1 MKRNHATLVALMG
14 LGLLASCKKSDVNP
28 NNGSQDPKNIQEV
41 AALIE
46 SAGNLPTPPEKN
58 DNTSKTLDST
68 YYGNYEVESTGNTE
82 ACSKV
87 TKRMK
92 YNFTENSMEFSLL
105 DPWPSILWPGCL
117 VQGKSLRGENVPS
130 PIPIYSKR
138 KPGTIV
144 LQIVSGAK
152 AGEQGEGTWYKEV
165 KDMRNSRVVQA
176 QNDLIR
182 EWRHSGIPAKTSYTL
197 SVVHSFE
204 ETAIKAGL
212 DVRAFGKL
220 KSSLNTSF
228 KKEHS
233 YVLVKLYQQ
242 FYTLSYEDPEGFKG
256 VFTQDIQKSDLAN
269 YTGPGNPICYVSS
282 VTYGRAYYLLVE
294 STISSSKLL
303 ADLNAAFGPVKV
315 DGSVKVNKT
324 LSQSTIRM
332 VQYGGDAQS
341 GLAGAIDPHK
351 LSTFIQEGAIPSDKN
366 VGAPISFTVR
376 HLRDGELVR
385 MSNTLNYEYDKVE
398 YYPLQKANNVAF
410 FLSDVVVNVSGAEGR
425 LTSNNGYI
433 KVVGATVEY
442 ASNTNSVPVQSRRFF
457 SYGENYPEAGIRSA
471 AYMNVNR
478 VVNQNC
484 GREPGKSYNLA
495 HLKVQLELRPE
506 AYTKG
511 FLGTGIGGKR
521 EGTDVQRVELVRT
534 FIYDY
539 KEQAWKARNASGET
553 TSSSLG
559 FSKLSTKRT
568 FGNLTFYIDVN
579 YSVFVDNQLIE

>member
-1 MKRNHATLVALMG
+1 MKRNHVTLVVLMG
-14 LGLLASCKKSDVNP
+14 IGLLASCKKSDINP
-28 NNGSQDPKNIQEV
+28 GNGSQDPKNIQEV

-46 SAGNLPTPPEKN
+46 SAGNLSIPPEKN

-165 KDMRNSRVVQA
+165 KEMRNSRVVQA

-220 KSSLNTSF
+220 KSSLNTTF

-294 STISSSKLL
+294 STISSSKLI

-332 VQYGGDAQS
+332 VQYGGDAQA

-425 LTSNNGYI
+425 LASNNGYI

-442 ASNTNSVPVQSRRFF
+442 ASSSSSVGARTKTFNLKDVS
-457 SYGENYPEAGIRSA
+457 EAGIRSTA
-471 AYMNVNR
+471 FMNINKIVD
-478 VVNQNC
+478 QDC
-484 GREPGKSYNLA
+484 GRELGKIRDLV

-511 FLGTGIGGKR
+511 LLGTGIGGKR
-521 EGTDVQRVELVRT
+521 EGTGVQHVELVRT
-534 FIYDY
+534 FIYNY
-539 KEQAWKARNASGET
+539 KEQAWKVSDTSGET
-553 TSSSLG
+553 TSSALG
-559 FSKLSTKRT
+559 FRKLSTKRT
-568 FGNLTFYIDVN
+568 FENLTFYIDVN